1 MKIIIIDDEEQQ
13 RNFTSTVVKKY
24 CPTIE
29 IVAQV
34 ANVKDGIEAIQKYV
48 PDLILLDVEMP
59 DGTGFDLLKKLMPID
74 FQVIFITAHNEF
86 AVKAFKFS
94 ALDYLLKPVAPE
106 ELVITLQKAEQ
117 VQKQTQIQMQLAILL
132 NNIQDFAGE
141 VKKLVLKDADNVH
154 IVSISEVMYMQADN
168 NYTSFFLTDKRKI
181 VISKTLKEY
190 EQLLE
195 GKGFF
200 RCHQSHLVN
209 LNYILRID
217 KRDGGFIVMK
227 DQTQLPLS
235 SRKKEQLLQWLENL

>member
-29 IVAQV
+29 IVAQA
-34 ANVKDGIEAIQKYV
+34 ANVKDGIEAIQKYA

>member
-1 MKIIIIDDEEQQ
+1 MKLIIIDDEEQQ
-13 RNFTSTVVKKY
+13 RNFTSAVVKKY
-24 CPTIE
+24 CPSIE
-29 IVAQV
+29 IVAQA
-34 ANVKDGIEAIQKYV
+34 ANVKDGVEAIQKYA

-94 ALDYLLKPVAPE
+94 ALDYLLKPVDPE
-106 ELVITLQKAEQ
+106 ELVMTLQKAQ
-117 VQKQTQIQMQLAILL
+117 QLKKQTQIQMQLAILL

-154 IVSISEVMYMQADN
+154 IVSIADVMYMQADN
-168 NYTSFFLTDKRKI
+168 NYTSFFLADKRKI

-200 RCHQSHLVN
+200 RCHQSHLIN
-209 LNYILRID
+209 LNYVLRID

-235 SRKKEQLLQWLENL
+235 SRKKDQLLEWLENL

>member
-1 MKIIIIDDEEQQ
+1 MKLIIIDDEEQQ
-13 RNFTSTVVKKY
+13 RNFTSSVVKKY

-29 IVAQV
+29 IVAQA
-34 ANVKDGIEAIQKYV
+34 ANVKEGIEAIQKYA

-94 ALDYLLKPVAPE
+94 ALDYLLKPVDPE
-106 ELVITLQKAEQ
+106 ELVMTLQKAQQ
-117 VQKQTQIQMQLAILL
+117 VQKQTQIQMQLSILL

-200 RCHQSHLVN
+200 RCHQSYLVN

-217 KRDGGFIVMK
+217 KREGGFIVMK

-235 SRKKEQLLQWLENL
+235 SRKKEQLLQWLEDL

>member
-1 MKIIIIDDEEQQ
+1 MKLIIIDDEEQQ
-13 RNFTSTVVKKY
+13 RNFTSAVVKKY
-24 CPTIE
+24 CPSIE
-29 IVAQV
+29 IVAQ
-34 ANVKDGIEAIQKYV
+34 ASNVKDGVEAIQKYA

-94 ALDYLLKPVAPE
+94 ALDYLLKPVDPE
-106 ELVITLQKAEQ
+106 ELVMTLQKAQ
-117 VQKQTQIQMQLAILL
+117 QLKKQTQIQMQLAILL

-154 IVSISEVMYMQADN
+154 IVSIAEVMYMQADN
-168 NYTSFFLTDKRKI
+168 NYTSFFLADKRKI

-200 RCHQSHLVN
+200 RCHQSHLIN
-209 LNYILRID
+209 LNYVLRID

-235 SRKKEQLLQWLENL
+235 SRKKDQLLEWLENL